1 MEERWDGWVQFEKFI
16 ERCNF
21 LWILVELPGTKIRG
35 ESGEKKKD
43 AMEADIPSPSVQ
55 AQRFPCFL
63 KTVTENSLKNR
74 MVSPSSFSLWSLLL
88 HSMQFYRTTAQEN
101 SHATGVLSFG
111 DMCRYDFLS
120 FHAEK
125 WLRGLLQTIVKAND
139 MGFVFPSESGM
150 QFYSKR

>member
-1 MEERWDGWVQFEKFI
+1 LNCLELKSEEKV
-16 ERCNF
+16 
-21 LWILVELPGTKIRG
+21 
-35 ESGEKKKD
+35 GEKKKD
-43 AMEADIPSPSVQ
+43 AMEGDIPSPSVQ

-74 MVSPSSFSLWSLLL
+74 MVSPSSFSLWSLPL
-88 HSMQFYRTTAQEN
+88 HSMQFYRTTAQEY
-101 SHATGVLSFG
+101 SLTTGALSFG

-125 WLRGLLQTIVKAND
+125 GSEVFCRRHTVTIVKAND

-150 QFYSKR
+150 QFY